1 MDAPNYFIPDRDA
14 RTRAAYPLR
23 DFVRAP
29 SLSVAQKYIEQL
41 TAPGDLVVD
50 PFGATPDVALAAHAL
65 SRRAIVVESNPLWAW
80 LARAMVTL
88 PGENEINAT
97 LTKLGDAMKDDAPLR
112 AHLAQLYATMCAA
125 CGKETPVDYFVR
137 ARDGGIVKRHYTCAH
152 CGETRDEDAVDDDRQ
167 RAQSFNA
174 RGLHYHL
181 AFERVIPEDKL
192 YGDRIEK
199 MLDLYTPRNLY
210 ALVTLTQKIDSLF
223 RAPRERNIL
232 LVLLLR
238 LLDRGTSFYPTPD
251 SSPQLKAHERF
262 IEFNLWREIEIAA
275 RALSENVRPLPL
287 ADSIADV
294 LNADAP
300 RVFIGRGNAA
310 SIARELAPQSI
321 ALVLSAQ
328 PTRRLG
334 FLALTYFWGAWIL
347 GRANVSPLASVLDS
361 KKDFAWELRH
371 YSEILDE
378 SLAAIR
384 PAMRL
389 DARAVFIFGES
400 HHLAIEAVLLAGATA
415 RLDLESFL
423 FQPRVDQVARSEFG
437 DLRGGYRIVFRK
449 SETPAARG
457 ANGELEL
464 PSDDARD
471 LYRVPAAA
479 PRTVNVARLEEALRL
494 AALQAAREIFA
505 RRGQALAFTW
515 VHHAAYTRI
524 AREGLLAQAV
534 EAKLKTPPGRFVHKA
549 VFDGLNA
556 GYAEDFDHYET
567 PTQFVWLRRAPLAEP
582 LIDRVD
588 DAVREILSRGE
599 ISREE
604 LHDAIHRQFPGDLT
618 PEAGLVEL
626 CVAASQVPITEY
638 TRAIE
643 WLMKLGERL
652 DYTVVPNFKFQTS
665 NSKTNRKSAIENF
678 DVAWLEDGELAHG
691 FIWRERAQFA
701 DLCHIQIAPA
711 CGYLIVPENIVE
723 LLQAKLSRLPLLAD
737 AFHEAG
743 WHFVRA
749 PFVERLLNQET
760 LERRDLVFMTG
771 LEPPSFEKGKQ
782 LELFEQV

>member
-1 MDAPNYFIPDRDA
+1 MDTPNYFIPDRDP

-29 SLSVAQKYIEQL
+29 SLSVARKYIEQL
-41 TAPGDLVVD
+41 TAPGDLIVD
-50 PFGATPDVALAAHAL
+50 PFGATPDVAIAAHVL
-65 SRRAIVVESNPLWAW
+65 GRRAIVVESNPLWSW

-112 AHLAQLYATMCAA
+112 VHLAQLYATACAT
-125 CGKETPVDYFVR
+125 CGKETPVDYFVH
-137 ARDGGIVKRHYTCAH
+137 ARDGGIVKRHYTCAY
-152 CGETRDEDAVDDDRQ
+152 CGETRDDAATDDDRQ
-167 RAQSFNA
+167 RAQSFDA
-174 RGLHYHL
+174 HGLHYHL
-181 AFERVIPEDKL
+181 AFERVVPEDKL
-192 YGDRIEK
+192 YGDRVEK

-223 RAPRERNIL
+223 RAARERNIL
-232 LVLLLR
+232 LILLLH
-238 LLDRGTSFYPTPD
+238 LLDRGTSFYAAPD
-251 SSPQLKAHERF
+251 SLPQLKAHNQF

-275 RALSENVRPLPL
+275 RVLGENARPLPL
-287 ADSIADV
+287 ADAIADV
-294 LNADAP
+294 LNVDAP

-310 SIARELAPQSI
+310 SLAREIPPQSI
-321 ALVLSAQ
+321 ALVLSSQ

-347 GRANVSPLASVLDS
+347 GRANVSPLALVLDS
-361 KKDFAWELRH
+361 KKDFAWELRR

-384 PAMRL
+384 PALRV

-400 HHLAIEAVLLAGATA
+400 HHLAIEALLMAGAAA

-423 FQPRVDQVARSEFG
+423 FQPRVDAVARGEFG

-471 LYRVPAAA
+471 LYRAPEPA
-479 PRTVNVARLEEALRL
+479 PRTVNVARLEEAIRL
-494 AALQAAREIFA
+494 AALKAAREIFV

-515 VHHAAYTRI
+515 VHHAAYSRI

-534 EAKLKTPPGRFVHKA
+534 DAKLKTPPGRFVHKA

-567 PTQFVWLRRAPLAEP
+567 PAQFVWLRRAPLDAP

-588 DAVREILSRGE
+588 DAVREILARGE
-599 ISREE
+599 VSREE

-626 CVAASQVPITEY
+626 CVAASQVSMTERA
-638 TRAIE
+638 RAIDAV
-643 WLMKLGERL
+643 MKLGERL
-652 DYTVVPNFKFQTS
+652 EYNVISNFKFQIS
-665 NSKTNRKSAIENF
+665 EIENQKSKIENF
-678 DVAWLEDGELAHG
+678 DVAWLTDGEMEHG
-691 FIWRERAQFA
+691 FIWRARAQFA
-701 DLCHIQIAPA
+701 DLCNIQIAPA
-711 CGYLIVPENIVE
+711 CGYIIVPANVVG

-749 PFVERLLNQET
+749 PFIERLLEQET
-760 LERRDLVFMTG
+760 VERRDLIFMTG
-771 LEPPSFEKGKQ
+771 LEPPPFEKGTQ
-782 LELFEQV
+782 LEMFDNV